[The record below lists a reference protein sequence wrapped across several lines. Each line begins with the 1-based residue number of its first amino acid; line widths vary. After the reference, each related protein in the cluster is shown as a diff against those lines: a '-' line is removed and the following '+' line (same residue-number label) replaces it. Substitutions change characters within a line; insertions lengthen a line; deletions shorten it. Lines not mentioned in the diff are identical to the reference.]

1 MCVRERECVGFKW
14 CGSEEL
20 YHLRTHT
27 GMERLC
33 LLLVVLH
40 ITAGCMLS
48 DNTTMEVKG
57 HTVGSVLL
65 SCSCTDLQTRPQSLI
80 WRTLSSGNWTDVFRD
95 ERYRDRVQGF
105 NKTSPGNLSLLITDL
120 REEDG
125 GDYRC
130 ESEHK
135 YYRDLTLRVSVR
147 ETGTHSWTSRT
158 SPEVSH
164 TVTVTSGV
172 KEGSNNQ
179 TGVHL
184 SLVLSIP
191 IPLLLVLLVLA
202 LICWR
207 HRGQRNRQNV
217 ATVRHVDVGGEQ
229 DDQTGSDVIYST
241 IDDRNIVPSAHVQ
254 ISTRAKTEYATLSL
268 TQPRPM

>member
-1 MCVRERECVGFKW
+1 
-14 CGSEEL
+14 
-20 YHLRTHT
+20 
-27 GMERLC
+27 MERLC

-65 SCSCTDLQTRPQSLI
+65 SCSCTDLQTQPQSLI

-95 ERYRDRVQGF
+95 ERYRDRVQRF
-105 NKTSPGNLSLLITDL
+105 NKTSPGNLSLFITDL

-135 YYRDLTLRVSVR
+135 YYRYFTLRVSAR

-158 SPEVSH
+158 SPEVSP

-172 KEGSNNQ
+172 KEPSDLQ
-179 TGVHL
+179 TTHCFSPVRYII
-184 SLVLSIP
+184 VLSI
-191 IPLLLVLLVLA
+191 LMVLILCILGIEVF
-202 LICWR
+202 IYWK
-207 HRGQRNRQNV
+207 HRGERRGQNV
-217 ATVRHVDVGGEQ
+217 D
-229 DDQTGSDVIYST
+229 
-241 IDDRNIVPSAHVQ
+241 
-254 ISTRAKTEYATLSL
+254 TETS
-268 TQPRPM
+268 RR